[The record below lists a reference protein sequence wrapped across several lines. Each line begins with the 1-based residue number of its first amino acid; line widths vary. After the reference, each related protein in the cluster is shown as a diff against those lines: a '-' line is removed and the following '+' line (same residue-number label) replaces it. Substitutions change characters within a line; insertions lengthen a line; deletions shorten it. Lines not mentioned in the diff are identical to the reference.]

1 MVKLFCF
8 ISFMLEFLCIEL
20 FYICI
25 LMFWFFFM
33 FLIVVRI
40 NYIVIILRLNSVLNI
55 VFLFYIIF
63 CCMDNLVD
71 IYVLFVML

>member
-8 ISFMLEFLCIEL
+8 ISFMLEFLL